1 MADATAVI
9 RLLGEQIAQLTIDK
23 AMAQVELAETQMK
36 LKAALEE
43 PKE

>member
-9 RLLGEQIAQLTIDK
+9 KILGTQIAQLIVDK
-23 AMAQVELAETQMK
+23 TMVEVELAETQMK